1 MEAMA
6 RKNSS
11 AFYGVELLGNL
22 VRAPRLASNFHV
34 KNDGNKR
41 KFDCFGWKVTLCNF
55 WGYYTKYYTF
65 IKKMH
70 KSLIY
75 IGFSRAWLSVNP

>member
-11 AFYGVELLGNL
+11 AFYGVKLLRNL
-22 VRAPRLASNFHV
+22 VRAPRLASNFYLH
-34 KNDGNKR
+34 NGSAER
-41 KFDCFGWKVTLCNF
+41 KFGCFGWKVTLCNF
-55 WGYYTKYYTF
+55 WGFYTKYYTVT
-65 IKKMH
+65 KNAY

-75 IGFSRAWLSVNP
+75 KGF

>member
-11 AFYGVELLGNL
+11 AFYGVELLRNL
-22 VRAPRLASNFHV
+22 ARAPSLASNFCLQ
-34 KNDGNKR
+34 NDSAKC
-41 KFDCFGWKVTLCNF
+41 KFDCFVWKVTLCNF
-55 WGYYTKYYTF
+55 WGYYTKYYTVN
-65 IKKMH
+65 KNAY

-75 IGFSRAWLSVNP
+75 KGF